1 MVEGQVAVQFG
12 QAQESD
18 PLEPGVGQPSA
29 HSQVVVRGR
38 PLVDLEHARVD
49 LLQAPLARMLPD
61 PQVQPPKVSALVQ
74 GVGQPLRGTHDS
86 SLSMMET
93 ARTCLHGPRPP
104 LCFIHHGQVQRY
116 SPMA

>member
-12 QAQESD
+12 QAQESN

-29 HSQVVVRGR
+29 QSQVVVRGR

-61 PQVQPPKVSALVQ
+61 PQVQPPKVSALIH
-74 GVGQPLRGTHDS
+74 GVG
-86 SLSMMET
+86 
-93 ARTCLHGPRPP
+93 
-104 LCFIHHGQVQRY
+104 
-116 SPMA
+116 